1 MERRKGII
9 HANKISEQKAA
20 IAVAFLIQKIK
31 EEEQMEENKA
41 TNQEDFEKEME
52 EAKKTGVVNMED
64 KKQKKEGSDTYV
76 HKFSEPVEIEGQKYK
91 ELIFYFGKLC
101 GEDIEAIEEEL
112 QDQNKYVL
120 TPEISSAFQ
129 SMLAARAAKIP
140 ADAIRRLPI
149 RDYMAIKNKARN
161 FLINMG

>member
-1 MERRKGII
+1 MADTTKITNAENEEME
-9 HANKISEQKAA
+9 SAA
-20 IAVAFLIQKIK
+20 TAEEMQQAQNTGTVDFSAKK
-31 EEEQMEENKA
+31 EEK
-41 TNQEDFEKEME
+41 EKSGNYTHNF
-52 EAKKTGVVNMED
+52 KK
-64 KKQKKEGSDTYV
+64 
-76 HKFSEPVEIEGQKYK
+76 PIEIEGQKYTS
-91 ELIFYFGKLC
+91 LTFYFDKLT

-140 ADAIRRLPI
+140 ADAIRRLPV

-161 FLINMG
+161 FLISMG

>member
-1 MERRKGII
+1 MTDTTKIAEDERTATAEEMELAQKTGTVDF
-9 HANKISEQKAA
+9 SEK
-20 IAVAFLIQKIK
+20 K
-31 EEEQMEENKA
+31 EEK
-41 TNQEDFEKEME
+41 EKSGNYTHTF
-52 EAKKTGVVNMED
+52 KK
-64 KKQKKEGSDTYV
+64 
-76 HKFSEPVEIEGQKYK
+76 PVEIEGKKYTSMT
-91 ELIFYFGKLC
+91 FYFDRLT

>member
-1 MERRKGII
+1 MADTTKITENERAEDEAMAAEMELAQKTGTVDF
-9 HANKISEQKAA
+9 SEK
-20 IAVAFLIQKIK
+20 K
-31 EEEQMEENKA
+31 EEK
-41 TNQEDFEKEME
+41 EKSGNYTHTF
-52 EAKKTGVVNMED
+52 KK
-64 KKQKKEGSDTYV
+64 
-76 HKFSEPVEIEGQKYK
+76 PVEIEGKKYTSMT
-91 ELIFYFGKLC
+91 FYFDRLT

>member
-1 MERRKGII
+1 MEN
-9 HANKISEQKAA
+9 NKNINTENEGMESAATAEEMEVAQKTGTVDFSEK
-20 IAVAFLIQKIK
+20 K
-31 EEEQMEENKA
+31 EEK
-41 TNQEDFEKEME
+41 EKSGNYTHTF
-52 EAKKTGVVNMED
+52 KK
-64 KKQKKEGSDTYV
+64 
-76 HKFSEPVEIEGQKYK
+76 PVEIEGKKYTSMT
-91 ELIFYFGKLC
+91 FYFDRLT